1 MTRVQSVCYI
11 LHAIEICL
19 HQKPLIDLPQLA
31 TNVQTLRSKM
41 TRSGHIRVQWSGDSY
56 RFSKRGRWVD
66 INTILT
72 WGDKK
77 GTFMIITVTTYK
89 RHNIWQ
95 KIFCDTRINLS
106 STIIVDVWSLPFWS
120 TYELFSLCLSHWR

>member
-19 HQKPLIDLPQLA
+19 HQKPLIDLPQLT
-31 TNVQTLRSKM
+31 TNVQTLRPKM

-72 WGDKK
+72 RGDKK
-77 GTFMIITVTTYK
+77 WTFMIITVTTYK

>member
-41 TRSGHIRVQWSGDSY
+41 TRSGHIRVQ
-56 RFSKRGRWVD
+56 
-66 INTILT
+66 
-72 WGDKK
+72 
-77 GTFMIITVTTYK
+77 
-89 RHNIWQ
+89 
-95 KIFCDTRINLS
+95 
-106 STIIVDVWSLPFWS
+106 
-120 TYELFSLCLSHWR
+120 